1 MSNGTGNL
9 ADLINNVFEKNSK
22 AINILSSLVGAVAD
36 AGGAAS
42 AVLAVVNL
50 FTSQSNPLQPILDE
64 IKKDFAELF
73 AYLEAWQKDQDWR
86 NLATLVKDAEAVV
99 DELDGFVHAQPPLT
113 DFQRL
118 GLITTCL
125 APLEALSDETIR
137 PTTGPFFVTPYN
149 VQVYW
154 TDAGLFFQEVYSYDK
169 QIGWWVE
176 SDKVDPGYGAQ
187 APPAPTDNDNQVF
200 FYLYVL
206 PYYLKAVFMLT
217 AVGCALYS
225 DFGKSAQRQDEHN
238 ALIRFA
244 KFLAKLHD
252 LIVGGI
258 TKLSPAPPPWVQE
271 PLRPTSPINEI
282 GGFVRGIVGT
292 FKVVPPNP
300 RKHVASTVEL
310 INIMPIWGAVEKF
323 SGFSSTKWFGVLEHF
338 SVGRIPEKGPLT
350 SHLHQI
356 LVF

>member
-9 ADLINNVFEKNSK
+9 ADLINNVFDKNSK

-42 AVLAVVNL
+42 AVLALVNL

-73 AYLEAWQKDQDWR
+73 AYLEARQKDQDWR
-86 NLATLVKDAEAVV
+86 DLATLVKDAEAVV
-99 DELDGFVHAQPPLT
+99 DELDGYVHAQPPLT
-113 DFQRL
+113 DEQRL
-118 GLITTCL
+118 NHIGTCL
-125 APLEALSDETIR
+125 APIEALSDETIR
-137 PTTGPFFVTPYN
+137 PTTGPFFVAPYN

-169 QIGWWVE
+169 QIGWWVT
-176 SDKVDPGYGAQ
+176 SGKVDPGYGAQ
-187 APPAPTDNDNQVF
+187 APLAPPDNQVF

-238 ALIRFA
+238 ALIRFTN
-244 KFLAKLHD
+244 FLAKLHD
-252 LIVGGI
+252 LIAGGI
-258 TKLSPAPPPWVQE
+258 TKLSSAPPPWVQQ
-271 PLRPTSPINEI
+271 PLRSTSPINEI

-292 FKVVPPNP
+292 FEVVPPTLAN
-300 RKHVASTVEL
+300 TY
-310 INIMPIWGAVEKF
+310 
-323 SGFSSTKWFGVLEHF
+323 
-338 SVGRIPEKGPLT
+338 
-350 SHLHQI
+350 
-356 LVF
+356 LVR